1 MRRNLLVRRACI
13 GLILCGCLVGAVHSQ
28 STSLP
33 LWAYGYITPPAAP
46 GDYSNKCL
54 ERPSG
59 CDRPGGLPVDP
70 QNTLRHLAGSDRT
83 FTVAQINSRYDP
95 ADWFPNDHPPMP
107 DIVAHG
113 KESIGARACGICHL
127 PNGKGLMQN
136 GGVAGLQAD
145 YILQQLA
152 DFKSGKRHS
161 ADLNKANA
169 FEMQAI
175 ARNLTDAE
183 AEAAAA
189 YFSSLKFTKWVRVI
203 ESTTV
208 PKFTATVNGLFLKD
222 EGTDT
227 LPLGNR
233 VVEMPESTYDTN
245 ILRNPRSGFVAYV
258 PVGSLKKGETL
269 VTTGGETYVGGKP
282 VKGPTL
288 ECGTCHGPDLRGRE
302 MREGGFAPPIAGRS
316 PSYLARALYDF
327 KLGGRSGSAARIM
340 TPTVQNLSE
349 NDVIAIVA
357 YVASLEP

>member
-1 MRRNLLVRRACI
+1 MRRNLLVKSACI
-13 GLILCGCLVGAVHSQ
+13 GLILCGSLMGTVYSQGAG
-28 STSLP
+28 LP

-70 QNTLRHLAGSDRT
+70 QNTVRRLAGSDRE
-83 FTVAQINSRYDP
+83 FTVAQINSRYNP

-136 GGVAGLQAD
+136 GGVAGLPAD
-145 YILQQLA
+145 YILEQLA

-227 LPLGNR
+227 VPLGNR

-269 VTTGGETYVGGKP
+269 VTTGGETYAGGKV

-288 ECGTCHGPDLRGRE
+288 ECGTCHGPDLRGQV

-327 KLGGRSGSAARIM
+327 KLGSRSGSAARIM
-340 TPTVQNLSE
+340 RPTVQNLSE
-349 NDVIAIVA
+349 NDVIAIVG